1 MKLIRYI
8 ICSAALILG
17 LASCSITRHSAFAP
31 SVTQLTLQME
41 DLEYLGE
48 TEITV
53 EYRRYLGFITV
64 TDKINDEVYTRDG
77 IKRFPIFINNTT
89 YDALMP
95 KLGRAAY
102 KLVEEYPNA
111 DYFIVTS
118 QTKQRYQLFL
128 GSHVTAKAK
137 VKAYSFKK

>member
-1 MKLIRYI
+1 MKVIKYFI
-8 ICSAALILG
+8 IAATLVLSF
-17 LASCSITRHSAFAP
+17 ASCSVTRQGAFTPGA
-31 SVTQLTLQME
+31 TQLTLQMS

-48 TEITV
+48 SEITV

-64 TDKINDEVYTRDG
+64 TDKINGEVYMKDA
-77 IKRFPIFINNTT
+77 IKKFPILNSTT
-89 YDALMP
+89 DFSGLYC

-102 KLVEEYPNA
+102 KLAEEFPQA

-118 QTKQRYQLFL
+118 QTKERYQLFL
-128 GSHVTAKAK
+128 GSQVSAKAK